1 MTATASATV
10 TMTDPRQSDSRT
22 PERGLYLRLAW
33 RGRRGE
39 TFDGAGIVPPVSPLM
54 QSIVVTCEPKSREQ
68 SGFEESIDRGWT
80 IHQQDWQSVSAP
92 THRASHRKG
101 RQPLHPM
108 DPIHLN
114 LHRPFVSWH
123 VEIHLIVIFSNLVQK
138 ANSPAPNWVSR
149 VFFEDEGKL
158 RF

>member
-1 MTATASATV
+1 MTAAATV
-10 TMTDPRQSDSRT
+10 TMTDARQSDSRT
-22 PERGLYLRLAW
+22 PERGLYLRRAW
-33 RGRRGE
+33 RGG
-39 TFDGAGIVPPVSPLM
+39 GAKPLIGRHCARSNQEYCRVP
-54 QSIVVTCEPKSREQ
+54 EPKSRTE

-123 VEIHLIVIFSNLVQK
+123 VEIHLIVIFSNLEQK

-149 VFFEDEGKL
+149 VFFSDEGKL